1 MRGLIAFSFLL
12 LVPGALGC
20 GRKATRADCEK
31 FFDKNV
37 EVKMKE
43 EGITDPQLI
52 SKRQADLKL
61 ERREDI
67 DQCVGRRITDG
78 MLKCVDEAQKDS
90 DIDKCLR

>member
-1 MRGLIAFSFLL
+1 MRRALVAIIFLSL
-12 LVPGALGC
+12 AAC
-20 GRKATRADCEK
+20 GRKATRADCDK

-43 EGITDPQLI
+43 EGITDAPTIQ
-52 SKRQADLKL
+52 KRQTELRN
-61 ERREDI
+61 ERKDDI

-78 MLKCVDEAQKDS
+78 MLKCVDGAQTAP

>member
-1 MRGLIAFSFLL
+1 MRGLIAFSLLL
-12 LVPGALGC
+12 LVAGC

-43 EGITDPQLI
+43 EGITDPALI
-52 SKRQADLKL
+52 SKRQTDLKA